1 MRRFLDMLVYGG
13 EKRAV
18 EGAAPPLIGR
28 RLFHAV
34 AGSSI
39 PLAGI
44 FLSETVMIWALAILA
59 AQGLVLDLIRFRVGW
74 LNALFMRSMAPLLK
88 EDEAGHITGATYMLI
103 AALIV
108 FVLYGKEVGIPV
120 MFFLSL
126 GDPAAA
132 MMGRR
137 MPGPRILGKSPG
149 GTAAF
154 IGVGAAAVAVLLA
167 ADGIDHHWA
176 LWVGVAVAGVV
187 EMASIPP
194 DDNLA
199 IPLLAGT
206 AMFLLGV

>member
-1 MRRFLDMLVYGG
+1 
-13 EKRAV
+13 
-18 EGAAPPLIGR
+18 
-28 RLFHAV
+28 
-34 AGSSI
+34 
-39 PLAGI
+39 
-44 FLSETVMIWALAILA
+44 
-59 AQGLVLDLIRFRVGW
+59 
-74 LNALFMRSMAPLLK
+74 
-88 EDEAGHITGATYMLI
+88 I

-154 IGVGAAAVAVLLA
+154 IGVGAIAVAVLLA

-187 EMASIPP
+187 ELVSIPP

>member
-13 EKRAV
+13 EKRV
-18 EGAAPPLIGR
+18 VDGAAPTQIGR
-28 RLFHAV
+28 RLFHVV
-34 AGSSI
+34 AGSCI

-59 AQGLVLDLIRFRVGW
+59 AQGLVLDLVRFRVGW
-74 LNALFMRSMAPLLK
+74 LNALFMRLMAPLLK

-137 MPGPRILGKSPG
+137 MPGPRLLGKSPG

-154 IGVGAAAVAVLLA
+154 IGVGATAVAVLLA
-167 ADGIDHHWA
+167 TDGIDHHWA
-176 LWVGVAVAGVV
+176 LWVGVTVAGVV
-187 EMASIPP
+187 ELASIPP

>member
-1 MRRFLDMLVYGG
+1 MRWCLDMRVYGD
-13 EKRAV
+13 EKKVV
-18 EGAAPPLIGR
+18 EGAAPPLSGR

-154 IGVGAAAVAVLLA
+154 IGVGATAVAVLLA

>member
-1 MRRFLDMLVYGG
+1 
-13 EKRAV
+13 
-18 EGAAPPLIGR
+18 
-28 RLFHAV
+28 
-34 AGSSI
+34 
-39 PLAGI
+39 
-44 FLSETVMIWALAILA
+44 MIWALAILA
-59 AQGLVLDLIRFRVGW
+59 AQGLVLDLVRLKVGW
-74 LNALFMRSMAPLLK
+74 LNALFMRSMASLLK

-108 FVLYGKEVGIPV
+108 FLLYGKEVGIPV

-137 MPGPRILGKSPG
+137 TPGPRILGKSPG

-176 LWVGVAVAGVV
+176 LWAGVAVAGVV
-187 EMASIPP
+187 ELVSIPP

>member
-13 EKRAV
+13 EKRVV
-18 EGAAPPLIGR
+18 EGGALPPIGR
-28 RLFHAV
+28 RLFHVV
-34 AGSSI
+34 AGSCI

-59 AQGLVLDLIRFRVGW
+59 AQGLVLDLVRFRVGW

-149 GTAAF
+149 GTAAL
-154 IGVGAAAVAVLLA
+154 IGVGAIAVAVLLA

-187 EMASIPP
+187 ELVSIPP

>member
-1 MRRFLDMLVYGG
+1 
-13 EKRAV
+13 
-18 EGAAPPLIGR
+18 
-28 RLFHAV
+28 
-34 AGSSI
+34 
-39 PLAGI
+39 
-44 FLSETVMIWALAILA
+44 
-59 AQGLVLDLIRFRVGW
+59 LDLVRLKVGW
-74 LNALFMRSMAPLLK
+74 LNALFMRSMASLLK

-108 FVLYGKEVGIPV
+108 FLLYGKEVGIPV

-187 EMASIPP
+187 ELASIPP

>member
-1 MRRFLDMLVYGG
+1 MHRFLDMLVYGG
-13 EKRAV
+13 EKRVV
-18 EGAAPPLIGR
+18 EGGALPPIGR
-28 RLFHAV
+28 RLFHVV
-34 AGSSI
+34 AGSCI

-59 AQGLVLDLIRFRVGW
+59 AQGLVLDLVRFRVGW

-137 MPGPRILGKSPG
+137 MPGPRLLGKSPG

-154 IGVGAAAVAVLLA
+154 IGVGATAVAVLLA
-167 ADGIDHHWA
+167 TDGIDHHWA
-176 LWVGVAVAGVV
+176 LWVGVTVAGVV
-187 EMASIPP
+187 EFASIPP

>member
-1 MRRFLDMLVYGG
+1 MDMLVYGG
-13 EKRAV
+13 EKRV
-18 EGAAPPLIGR
+18 VDGAGPPQIGR
-28 RLFHAV
+28 RLFHVV
-34 AGSSI
+34 AGSCI

-59 AQGLVLDLIRFRVGW
+59 AQGLVLDLVRFRVGW
-74 LNALFMRSMAPLLK
+74 LNALFMRLMAPLLK

-103 AALIV
+103 AAVIV

-154 IGVGAAAVAVLLA
+154 IGVGATAVAVLLA
-167 ADGIDHHWA
+167 TDGIGHHWA
-176 LWVGVAVAGVV
+176 LWVGVTVAGLV
-187 EMASIPP
+187 ELASIPP

>member
-1 MRRFLDMLVYGG
+1 MGRFLDMLVYGG
-13 EKRAV
+13 EKRV
-18 EGAAPPLIGR
+18 VDGAAPPQIGR
-28 RLFHAV
+28 RLFHVV
-34 AGSSI
+34 AGSCI

-59 AQGLVLDLIRFRVGW
+59 AQGLVLDLVRFRVGW
-74 LNALFMRSMAPLLK
+74 LNALFMRLMAPLLK

-103 AALIV
+103 AAVIV
-108 FVLYGKEVGIPV
+108 FVLYEKEVGIPV

-154 IGVGAAAVAVLLA
+154 IGVGATAVAVLLA
-167 ADGIDHHWA
+167 TDGIGHHWA
-176 LWVGVAVAGVV
+176 LWVGVTVAGLV
-187 EMASIPP
+187 ELASIPP

>member
-13 EKRAV
+13 EKRVV
-18 EGAAPPLIGR
+18 EGGALPPIGR
-28 RLFHAV
+28 RLFHVV
-34 AGSSI
+34 AGSCI

-44 FLSETVMIWALAILA
+44 FLSETVIIWALAILA
-59 AQGLVLDLIRFRVGW
+59 AQGLVLDLVRFRVGW

-154 IGVGAAAVAVLLA
+154 IGVGAIAVAVLLA

-187 EMASIPP
+187 ELVSIPP

>member
-13 EKRAV
+13 EKRV
-18 EGAAPPLIGR
+18 VDGAAPPQIGR
-28 RLFHAV
+28 RLFHVV
-34 AGSSI
+34 AGSCI

-44 FLSETVMIWALAILA
+44 FLSETVIIWALAILA
-59 AQGLVLDLIRFRVGW
+59 AQGLVLDLVRFRVGW

-154 IGVGAAAVAVLLA
+154 IGVGATAVAVLLA

-176 LWVGVAVAGVV
+176 LWVGVTVAGVV
-187 EMASIPP
+187 ELASIPP